1 MGILLRLAG
10 YALRISPFRLVLAY
24 VCLIG
29 STLLSLAIPRLLGIS
44 IDTVLESGDSTVLIW
59 LAATLLVISLA
70 AGAFHYGQTYFS
82 EYISQHVAYRLRHNF
97 LARLQHLSYAFH
109 DRHKTGDLMSRAAA
123 DVESIRWFV
132 SFGLIYSVHILT
144 LLVAVSVLLITIS
157 WDLGLLGLAAVPVAV
172 NIAVAMTRRFRR
184 MWREVQEDTGRMST
198 VLQENL
204 SGMRVVKTFGAEE
217 RQMEKFGEAATV
229 VSEKTFAVSR
239 LHAANSSLLNMLF
252 TLVTALV
259 VWYGGSKI
267 INGYDAG
274 LGLFL
279 GLTPGELTQFV
290 LYMGLLVFPIRMSGW
305 VVNNFARAI
314 AAGTRIFYVIDAQ
327 SPVQEKENAQRLE
340 RAEGRVSF
348 EAVRFH
354 YGPPL
359 PSPPDPLSPRERAGV
374 REEANIPSPLAGE
387 GQGEGESDP
396 LSPRERAGVREEK
409 SIPSPLAG
417 EGQGEGESDPL
428 SPRERAGVREPEVL
442 RNINLTIEPGQR
454 VAVLGAPGSGKS
466 AMVSLIPRFYDVTSG
481 RITLDNVDVRDLNL
495 RSLRRNVA
503 IVPQDVFL
511 FAATIRENIAY
522 GAPNAPLEDVIEA
535 ARSAQIHDFID
546 GLPDKYETLVGERG
560 ITLSGGQRQ
569 RVALARTLLMD
580 PPVLLLDDSTSSV
593 DVDTEALIQRALE
606 EVMKGRTTIAITHR
620 MSAVTKADLVLVME
634 GGRIVERG
642 AHEELMALNGLYREI
657 YRIQLEMEGD
667 LADGTWAG
675 DGADGRGRAL

>member
-44 IDTVLESGDSTVLIW
+44 IDRVLESGDSSVLMW
-59 LAATLLVISLA
+59 LAATLLLVSLA
-70 AGAFHYGQTYFS
+70 AGAFHYGQTYLS

-97 LARLQHLSYAFH
+97 LARLQALSYGFH

-144 LLVAVSVLLITIS
+144 LLVAVSALLITIS
-157 WDLGLLGLAAVPVAV
+157 WDLGLLGLAAVPAAV
-172 NIAVAMTRRFRR
+172 YIAVTVSRRFRR

-314 AAGTRIFYVIDAQ
+314 AAGGRIFYVIDAQ
-327 SPVQEKENAQRLE
+327 SPVQEKEDAPLLNNGD
-340 RAEGRVSF
+340 RAEGRVEF
-348 EAVRFH
+348 EGVRFH

-359 PSPPDPLSPRERAGV
+359 PSPPAG
-374 REEANIPSPLAGE
+374 EGQGEGASGEGASGEGEDIPSPLAGE
-387 GQGEGESDP
+387 GQGEGE
-396 LSPRERAGVREEK
+396 
-409 SIPSPLAG
+409 
-417 EGQGEGESDPL
+417 
-428 SPRERAGVREPEVL
+428 PEVL
-442 RNINLTIEPGQR
+442 RGINLTIEPGQR

-481 RITLDNVDVRDLNL
+481 RITLDNRDVRDLNL

-522 GAPNAPLEDVIEA
+522 GASSAPLEDVIEA
-535 ARSAQIHDFID
+535 ARAAQIHDFID
-546 GLPDKYETLVGERG
+546 SLPDKYETLVGERG

-620 MSAVTKADLVLVME
+620 ISAVRKADLVLVME

-642 AHEELMALNGLYREI
+642 THEELMALNGLYREI

-667 LADGTWAG
+667 LADRTWAGNGSDGTWAG
-675 DGADGRGRAL
+675 DGSDGQGREL

>member
-29 STLLSLAIPRLLGIS
+29 STLLALAIPRLLGIG
-44 IDTVLESGDSTVLIW
+44 IDTVLESGDSSVLMW
-59 LAATLLVISLA
+59 LAATLLLISLA
-70 AGAFHYGQTYFS
+70 AGAFHYGQTYLS

-97 LARLQHLSYAFH
+97 LARLQALSYGFH

-132 SFGLIYSVHILT
+132 SFGLIYSVHIIA
-144 LLVAVSVLLITIS
+144 LLVAVSALLITIS
-157 WDLGLLGLAAVPVAV
+157 WDLGLLGLAAVPAAV
-172 NIAVAMTRRFRR
+172 YIAVTVSRRFRR

-252 TLVTALV
+252 TLATALV

-274 LGLFL
+274 AGLFL

-314 AAGTRIFYVIDAQ
+314 AAGGRIFYVIDAQ
-327 SPVQEKENAQRLE
+327 SPVQEKEDAPLLNNGD
-340 RAEGRVSF
+340 RAEGRVEF
-348 EAVRFH
+348 EGVRFH

-359 PSPPDPLSPRERAGV
+359 PSPPAG
-374 REEANIPSPLAGE
+374 EGQGEGASGEGASGEGEDIPSPLAGE
-387 GQGEGESDP
+387 GKGEGASESH
-396 LSPRERAGVREEK
+396 
-409 SIPSPLAG
+409 
-417 EGQGEGESDPL
+417 
-428 SPRERAGVREPEVL
+428 PEVL
-442 RNINLTIEPGQR
+442 RGINLTIEPGQR

-481 RITLDNVDVRDLNL
+481 RITLDNRDVRDLKPAQPAKERGHRPPGRVPVRRDYQGEHRL
-495 RSLRRNVA
+495 RSV
-503 IVPQDVFL
+503 
-511 FAATIRENIAY
+511 
-522 GAPNAPLEDVIEA
+522 
-535 ARSAQIHDFID
+535 
-546 GLPDKYETLVGERG
+546 
-560 ITLSGGQRQ
+560 
-569 RVALARTLLMD
+569 
-580 PPVLLLDDSTSSV
+580 
-593 DVDTEALIQRALE
+593 
-606 EVMKGRTTIAITHR
+606 
-620 MSAVTKADLVLVME
+620 
-634 GGRIVERG
+634 
-642 AHEELMALNGLYREI
+642 
-657 YRIQLEMEGD
+657 
-667 LADGTWAG
+667 
-675 DGADGRGRAL
+675 

>member
-10 YALRISPFRLVLAY
+10 YALHISPFRLVLAY

-44 IDTVLESGDSTVLIW
+44 IDRVLESGDSSVLMW
-59 LAATLLVISLA
+59 LAATLLLISLA
-70 AGAFHYGQTYFS
+70 AGAFHYGQTYLS

-97 LARLQHLSYAFH
+97 LARLQALSYGFH

-144 LLVAVSVLLITIS
+144 LLVAVSALLITIS
-157 WDLGLLGLAAVPVAV
+157 WDLGLLGLAAVPAAV
-172 NIAVAMTRRFRR
+172 YIAVTVSRRFRR

-314 AAGTRIFYVIDAQ
+314 AAGGRIFYVIDAQ
-327 SPVQEKENAQRLE
+327 SPVQEKEDAPLLNNGD
-340 RAEGRVSF
+340 RAEGRVEF
-348 EAVRFH
+348 EGVRFH

-359 PSPPDPLSPRERAGV
+359 PSPLAGEGQGEGASESQPHGV
-374 REEANIPSPLAGE
+374 RHIPSPPAGEGQGEGASGEGESGEGEDIPSPLAGE
-387 GQGEGESDP
+387 GQGEGE
-396 LSPRERAGVREEK
+396 
-409 SIPSPLAG
+409 
-417 EGQGEGESDPL
+417 
-428 SPRERAGVREPEVL
+428 PEVL
-442 RNINLTIEPGQR
+442 RGINLTIEPGQR

-481 RITLDNVDVRDLNL
+481 RITLDNRDVRDLNL

-522 GAPNAPLEDVIEA
+522 GA
-535 ARSAQIHDFID
+535 SS
-546 GLPDKYETLVGERG
+546 GCS
-560 ITLSGGQRQ
+560 SGGCDTSGQVGPDTRLHRRPSRQ
-569 RVALARTLLMD
+569 VR
-580 PPVLLLDDSTSSV
+580 DS
-593 DVDTEALIQRALE
+593 
-606 EVMKGRTTIAITHR
+606 
-620 MSAVTKADLVLVME
+620 
-634 GGRIVERG
+634 GGR
-642 AHEELMALNGLYREI
+642 
-657 YRIQLEMEGD
+657 
-667 LADGTWAG
+667 AG
-675 DGADGRGRAL
+675 SIT

>member
-29 STLLSLAIPRLLGIS
+29 STLLSLAIPRLLGIA
-44 IDTVLESGDSTVLIW
+44 IDKVLESGDSSVLMW
-59 LAATLLVISLA
+59 LAATLLLISLA
-70 AGAFHYGQTYFS
+70 AGAFHYGQTYLS

-97 LARLQHLSYAFH
+97 LARLQALSYGFH

-132 SFGLIYSVHILT
+132 SFGLIYSVHILA
-144 LLVAVSVLLITIS
+144 LLVAVSALLITIS
-157 WDLGLLGLAAVPVAV
+157 WDLGLLGLAAVPAAV
-172 NIAVAMTRRFRR
+172 YIAVTVSRRFRR

-314 AAGTRIFYVIDAQ
+314 AAGGRIFYVIDAQ
-327 SPVQEKENAQRLE
+327 SPVQEKEDAPLLNNGD
-340 RAEGRVSF
+340 RAEGRVAF
-348 EAVRFH
+348 EGVRFH

-359 PSPPDPLSPRERAGV
+359 PSPPAGEGQGEGESESRPHGV
-374 REEANIPSPLAGE
+374 RHIPSPLAGEGEGEGASGEGESGEGEDIPSPLAGE
-387 GQGEGESDP
+387 GQGEGE
-396 LSPRERAGVREEK
+396 
-409 SIPSPLAG
+409 
-417 EGQGEGESDPL
+417 
-428 SPRERAGVREPEVL
+428 PEVL
-442 RNINLTIEPGQR
+442 RGINLTIEPGQR

-481 RITLDNVDVRDLNL
+481 RITLDNRDVRDLNL

-522 GAPNAPLEDVIEA
+522 GASSAPLEDVIQA

-593 DVDTEALIQRALE
+593 DVDTEAQIQRALE

-620 MSAVTKADLVLVME
+620 ISAVRKADLVLVME

-642 AHEELMALNGLYREI
+642 THEELMALNGLYREI

-667 LADGTWAG
+667 LADRTWAGDGSDGTWAG
-675 DGADGRGRAL
+675 DGADGQGREL

>member
-1 MGILLRLAG
+1 MPILLRLAG

-157 WDLGLLGLAAVPVAV
+157 WDLGLLGLAAVPAAVYVAV
-172 NIAVAMTRRFRR
+172 VMSHRFRR

-217 RQMEKFGEAATV
+217 RQMEKFGEAAAV

-274 LGLFL
+274 AGLFL

-314 AAGTRIFYVIDAQ
+314 AAGGRIFYVIDAQ
-327 SPVQEKENAQRLE
+327 SPVQEKENAQDLE

-348 EAVRFH
+348 EGVRFH

-374 REEANIPSPLAGE
+374 RDEESIPSPPAGE
-387 GQGEGESDP
+387 GQGDGESDP
-396 LSPRERAGVREEK
+396 LSPRERAGVREKE
-409 SIPSPLAG
+409 SIPSPPA
-417 EGQGEGESDPL
+417 
-428 SPRERAGVREPEVL
+428 
-442 RNINLTIEPGQR
+442 
-454 VAVLGAPGSGKS
+454 
-466 AMVSLIPRFYDVTSG
+466 
-481 RITLDNVDVRDLNL
+481 
-495 RSLRRNVA
+495 
-503 IVPQDVFL
+503 
-511 FAATIRENIAY
+511 
-522 GAPNAPLEDVIEA
+522 
-535 ARSAQIHDFID
+535 
-546 GLPDKYETLVGERG
+546 
-560 ITLSGGQRQ
+560 
-569 RVALARTLLMD
+569 
-580 PPVLLLDDSTSSV
+580 
-593 DVDTEALIQRALE
+593 
-606 EVMKGRTTIAITHR
+606 
-620 MSAVTKADLVLVME
+620 
-634 GGRIVERG
+634 
-642 AHEELMALNGLYREI
+642 
-657 YRIQLEMEGD
+657 
-667 LADGTWAG
+667 
-675 DGADGRGRAL
+675 GRGPG